1 MSIRLAIAMI
11 SLVFVG
17 VYLMFEVGRMHSSFY
32 DIRFIVFSLIVVA
45 VVVLPIFLSRF
56 LVDDDMAQKN
66 AQSLSYG
73 DKEVKHHQP
82 TNMKVSTPLIMV
94 ISLLSSLVITTAIVM
109 MTGQAFP
116 MGFPIGILAVCIL
129 FAIVTPVLLF
139 KYFPVIIEIAKIPVP
154 PKTHP
159 KYSRPKV
166 FKTMREKLFSKYADI
181 ETAYEKTRALYLIIQ
196 QADLPS
202 NQKKYA
208 DDLMKLCESLIVDFS
223 KLNDIREL
231 TTENYLTAMTMFNK
245 ALSLMTTAKKEFLYS
260 ADTNLNNQVLEVTRS
275 QRVKLKALMD
285 EGKVLLATI
294 NRNKEYAN
302 SEDAF
307 VIEKIVKT
315 ELTELWNDYITAVE
329 VTTKLN
335 ETIPKD
341 TLLSLGYLNQERIED
356 QYNGSLDRIRTIYR
370 DVEFRLNHKRADDA
384 ISALTAKRRYFESR

>member
-1 MSIRLAIAMI
+1 MSTRLTIATI

-32 DIRFIVFSLIVVA
+32 NMRFIVFSLIVVA

-56 LVDDDMAQKN
+56 LVDDDMAQKS

-245 ALSLMTTAKKEFLYS
+245 ALSLMTTAEKEFLYS
-260 ADTNLNNQVLEVTRS
+260 ADTDLNNQVLEVTRS
-275 QRVKLKALMD
+275 QRVKLKSLMD
-285 EGKVLLATI
+285 EGEVLLATI
-294 NRNKEYAN
+294 DRDKEYAN
-302 SEDAF
+302 SEDRF

-315 ELTELWNDYITAVE
+315 ELTELWGDYVNAVE

-341 TLLSLGYLNQERIED
+341 APLSLGCDNQKRIED
-356 QYNGSLDRIRTIYR
+356 QYNGSLDRIRAIYR

-384 ISALTAKRRYFESR
+384 ISALTAKRRYFENR